1 MLGRDYSKSLPLKQG
16 KRSDRGPPGKGT
28 LGAIEVL
35 CRRLTKKTA
44 DPVFQFGWN
53 SPYPRPRAWAPTKT
67 PPQATTTHSRSS
79 KGHNEPHS
87 VISSH
92 MALDS
97 SRMQRSTSSAEAKQ
111 GCRIP

>member
-35 CRRLTKKTA
+35 CRRLTNETA
-44 DPVFQFGWN
+44 APVIQYGWY
-53 SPYPRPRAWAPTKT
+53 SPFPRPRAGAPSMA
-67 PPQATTTHSRSS
+67 PPQASASRGRAS
-79 KGHNEPHS
+79 KVHNEPHS
-87 VISSH
+87 VIFSH

-97 SRMQRSTSSAEAKQ
+97 SFM
-111 GCRIP
+111 